1 MLQAVEQIGVLW
13 TVVSA
18 ALFVEH
24 LKQQQQVVG
33 ALV

>member
-1 MLQAVEQIGVLW
+1 MLW

-33 ALV
+33 VLVEQSVLH